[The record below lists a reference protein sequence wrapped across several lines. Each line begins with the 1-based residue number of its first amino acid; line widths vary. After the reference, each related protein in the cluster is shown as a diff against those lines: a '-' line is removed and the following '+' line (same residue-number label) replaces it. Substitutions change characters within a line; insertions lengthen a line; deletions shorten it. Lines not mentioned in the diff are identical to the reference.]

1 MCGEPGDK
9 ALLWEMPVWYHAPQD
24 LGEGIVLCNVA
35 CLFVFF
41 GRVLW
46 ERLLLIKGINALI
59 SGLEASLGALAGLGR
74 KWIVIPLIEAWRN

>member
-9 ALLWEMPVWYHAPQD
+9 ALLWEMPVWCHALQD

-35 CLFVFF
+35 WLFVFRAL
-41 GRVLW
+41 G

-59 SGLEASLGALAGLGR
+59 SGLEASRGALALLGR
-74 KWIVIPLIEAWRN
+74 KWIVIPLIEASRN